1 MRCWVAAITLT
12 LLLVTA
18 ACDPFKEVSPLVT
31 MEQLLWVSGRV
42 IGEVDTFR
50 IPLITYTPRGHLLA
64 FSEARK
70 HSASDLGAKF
80 IAMRRSMDGGYT
92 WGATSFIVD
101 DGQAPDGLNLGS
113 VVVDDETK
121 NIFLV
126 YTLCAHYL
134 QCGVSSVM
142 VTNSS
147 DDGITWSVPRNL
159 SQEIGTAM
167 FAPGPGY
174 GVQKKFAPKKGRL
187 IVCGHGTLDEDGI
200 FCLLSDDH
208 GNSWKKG
215 GNLEGLPFRQR
226 KKLGDFSP
234 DECQPYELPDGTVVI
249 NARNQYFYHCR
260 CRIVAFS
267 TDGCDTLPLDNVRF
281 DEGLPDPAVAAGAL
295 YKDGVTYFVNAAHQ
309 IERVNLTLRWSFNS
323 GDSWEAK
330 SIQIWPGPSGYSSL
344 TSLFHHMEGNENLFI
359 VYEKGR
365 KEITESISFVKVNL
379 YESLLDN
386 NTMTSQSQGIQQL
399 LQAEKRAAERVAE
412 ARKRKARRLKQAKE
426 EAQGEIEQYRVE
438 REREF
443 QAQQRMALGTQGDLS
458 SEVEART
465 RKTLQMVQTSHG
477 KNKEVV
483 LRRLLSL
490 VCDVKAELHPNYRFT
505 NY

>member
-1 MRCWVAAITLT
+1 MDDVTPGGRLSLLVLT
-12 LLLVTA
+12 LLSLGTCA
-18 ACDPFKEVSPLVT
+18 PLTQVAPVIT
-31 MEQLLWVSGRV
+31 MEQLLWVSGRM
-42 IGEVDTFR
+42 IGEVDTYR

-80 IAMRRSMDGGYT
+80 IATRRSQDGGYT
-92 WGATSFIVD
+92 WGPTAFIVD
-101 DGQAPDGLNLGS
+101 DGTAPDGLNLGA
-113 VVVDDETK
+113 VVVDDVTK

-147 DDGITWSVPRNL
+147 DDGVTWSRPRNI
-159 SQEIGTAM
+159 SHEIGTKM

-174 GVQKKFAPKKGRL
+174 GIQKKFSPMEGRL

-215 GNLEGLPFRQR
+215 GNLEGLPFKQ
-226 KKLGDFSP
+226 KKRLGDFSP
-234 DECQPYELPDGTVVI
+234 DECQPYELPNGTVVI

-267 TDGCDTLPLDNVRF
+267 TDGCDTLPLENVRF

-295 YKDGVTYFVNAAHQ
+295 YKGGITYFVNAASQAH
-309 IERVNLTLRWSFNS
+309 RVNLTLRWSFNS
-323 GDSWEAK
+323 GDSWEQK

-344 TSLFHHMEGNENLFI
+344 TTLSHHLEDNENLYI
-359 VYEKGR
+359 IYEKGR
-365 KEITESISFVKVNL
+365 QDITESIAIVKVNL
-379 YESLLDN
+379 YG
-386 NTMTSQSQGIQQL
+386 GI
-399 LQAEKRAAERVAE
+399 
-412 ARKRKARRLKQAKE
+412 
-426 EAQGEIEQYRVE
+426 
-438 REREF
+438 
-443 QAQQRMALGTQGDLS
+443 
-458 SEVEART
+458 
-465 RKTLQMVQTSHG
+465 
-477 KNKEVV
+477 
-483 LRRLLSL
+483 
-490 VCDVKAELHPNYRFT
+490 
-505 NY
+505 